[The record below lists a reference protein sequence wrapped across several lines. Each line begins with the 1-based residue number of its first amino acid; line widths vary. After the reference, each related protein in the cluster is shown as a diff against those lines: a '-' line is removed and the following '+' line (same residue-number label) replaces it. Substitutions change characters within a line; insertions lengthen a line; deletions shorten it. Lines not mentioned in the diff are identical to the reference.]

1 MKTIKDL
8 KNYVKHNSRIV
19 LKDCIDTTFF
29 NYSEWAIIQ
38 EMKNKVK
45 KKSKAIYK
53 EFRDILDN
61 DNLPL
66 IVGNYKKYILGNTKY
81 FQKNLIKNEIIIGM
95 GAGTISSWMRSLK
108 DSLLI

>member
-66 IVGNYKKYILGNTKY
+66 IVGNYGSTGRLRISEDEIHYVAGQDARMEIHNHLRAY
-81 FQKNLIKNEIIIGM
+81 LEKNY
-95 GAGTISSWMRSLK
+95 R
-108 DSLLI
+108 

>member
-38 EMKNKVK
+38 DMKKEVK

-53 EFRDILDN
+53 EFRNILNKD
-61 DNLPL
+61 DMPL
-66 IVGNYKKYILGNTKY
+66 IVGNYGST
-81 FQKNLIKNEIIIGM
+81 G
-95 GAGTISSWMRSLK
+95 R
-108 DSLLI
+108 